1 MPCTELCACE
11 LGDKVSCENQSE
23 GHLMSD
29 DESDLGGS
37 EEEEE
42 EHVQNDEWINKVA
55 SIGNSNSLFWGL
67 YNCK

>member
-29 DESDLGGS
+29 DESDLDGS

-42 EHVQNDEWINKVA
+42 HV
-55 SIGNSNSLFWGL
+55 
-67 YNCK
+67 